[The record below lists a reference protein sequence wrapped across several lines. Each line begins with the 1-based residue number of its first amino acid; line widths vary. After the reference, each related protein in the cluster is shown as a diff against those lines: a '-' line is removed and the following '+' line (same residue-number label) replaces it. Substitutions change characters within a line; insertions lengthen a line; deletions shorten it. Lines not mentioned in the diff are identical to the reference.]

1 MSRKRLIVGAAL
13 VVAALAWVGAQSMA
27 DTLVYFKTPREVL
40 AGPRSE
46 DPVRVGGFVERG
58 TIERGGSLIRF
69 VVSDDGTELPVEA
82 SRGVPSLFEDGQGVV
97 VEGVLG
103 DDGVFHADSV
113 LVKHG
118 SEYAPPEGGAPKPEE
133 LSR

>member
-40 AGPRSE
+40 TGPVSDE
-46 DPVRVGGFVERG
+46 PVRVGGFVERG

-69 VVSDDGTELPVEA
+69 IVSDAGAELPVEA

-103 DDGVFHADSV
+103 DDGVFRADSV

-118 SEYAPPEGGAPKPEE
+118 SEYAPPDGGAAKPEE